1 MPNEKI
7 LFIQD
12 EMFIA
17 LNKLTLES
25 ESKWGK
31 MNAQQMI
38 EHVIA
43 FFNVSTEK
51 LIFNLVTPEEQLPRY
66 KKFLLSDKEF
76 RENTKAPETVLG
88 EEPLPVHY
96 TTLSIAKEKL
106 KLAVEDFVKYFKN
119 DPEKKT
125 LHPVFGL
132 LNFEEW
138 VLLHYK
144 HVVHH
149 LKQFN
154 LI

>member
-51 LIFNLVTPEEQLPRY
+51 LKFHLVTPEEELPRY
-66 KKFLLSDKEF
+66 REFLLSDKEF
-76 RENTKAPETVLG
+76 RENTKAPKTVLG
-88 EEPLPVHY
+88 EEPLPEQY
-96 TTLSIAKEKL
+96 TTLTIAKE
-106 KLAVEDFVKYFKN
+106 N
-119 DPEKKT
+119 
-125 LHPVFGL
+125 
-132 LNFEEW
+132 LN
-138 VLLHYK
+138 
-144 HVVHH
+144 
-149 LKQFN
+149 
-154 LI
+154 